1 LGASVA
7 GGMVMDNIL
16 ITSSE
21 EVARSYALKTW
32 SERNKAEKAK
42 KPGSSGFMDFFSK
55 YTNAAW
61 AFYEDQPAVAL
72 ALAAIVVISVVMII
86 FLCCIGTSGT
96 KAARNAAATDQR
108 RIVAERKKKDETEA
122 DDQAVGDSDPAG
134 TDATS
139 TEPDSAAGKP
149 KKKGSRKAD

>member
-1 LGASVA
+1 MLFKQG
-7 GGMVMDNIL
+7 L
-16 ITSSE
+16 WTSS
-21 EVARSYALKTW
+21 ASTLMQHGRSTRISQQWPSHLQV
-32 SERNKAEKAK
+32 R
-42 KPGSSGFMDFFSK
+42 FSVSCVNRLLLI
-55 YTNAAW
+55 YFVNYDT
-61 AFYEDQPAVAL
+61 
-72 ALAAIVVISVVMII
+72 AIVVISVVMII